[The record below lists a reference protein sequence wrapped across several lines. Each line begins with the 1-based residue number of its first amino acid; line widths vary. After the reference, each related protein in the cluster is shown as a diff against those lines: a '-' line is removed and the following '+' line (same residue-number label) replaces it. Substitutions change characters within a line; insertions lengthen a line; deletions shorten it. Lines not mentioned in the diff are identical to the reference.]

1 MNPSQEETEC
11 RPQSAEVEVEE
22 QDEDKGMEEDTPL
35 VAVAP
40 DASLPE
46 KQPSASIV
54 VSASPAS
61 QCLDELLS
69 MGRISQ
75 TKAAKLKSTYK
86 LLHDTLKSAQDSE
99 IHLLEEAKRCRAE
112 LKRFQVELERIE
124 EKSTSEEPGSEV
136 NELRQQLLQACN
148 ELKAA
153 EEREY
158 KAQHQLKCL
167 WEEKQ
172 YLEKENEI
180 QMKPAEQEDKT
191 EVMQDQ
197 YEDLRREVA
206 QRQREIRSLM
216 EDIETHEKQI
226 LTEQNELEDKKA
238 LIELKEAEKAELIRI
253 PDQIL
258 KEAERKRSTKE
269 AAMKKMKT
277 LNMEISEIEQ
287 QVKAVDER
295 NHSLRMKKEDVM
307 QELEGLRVQVE
318 ASQRIQ
324 RQLLKEQEIKKEELN
339 EFMGNRGILEMK
351 LQNIMC
357 DRKHL
362 YERRSLQLKEKNRQM
377 QALNRMEHALTAATE
392 QLEHM
397 RNIYEKLKAKLDA
410 VPKTEA
416 SFQQRMELQKE
427 VDALKVS
434 FEKQLLAAEEESERK
449 QQYRVIQELLSDS
462 NRLREE
468 VHNLR
473 CLTQIKAEERGQKHR
488 ELLRVEQ
495 LNERIQHELKEKD
508 LIIMDHNKLNTMLQ
522 RRILQYSKLSDMV
535 MEEKKKYVKL
545 KQMASQTITELTE
558 QIKVLE
564 NESEIQRTI
573 AINKDRGLSKA
584 RMKISNTSKTRD
596 KLRNDI
602 SKAAGKQCRI
612 NQECEDNK
620 LELMKLTQMIS
631 HQQET
636 LLEINKNH
644 KTAIQRRNFL
654 GIQLLEHEEIL
665 CNYYEKVNIQEAA
678 ITKRNSI
685 LEALEKDMRDLE
697 LAINEEKRKIDLKKK
712 DVLLKRKLEEEIT
725 MLQIEL
731 SEARDKTL
739 EGVKRKVDYKEL
751 KGKDLSTAELAK
763 KIEQLEV
770 NLAERER
777 QLLEKELLVDQVTR
791 LSKPLSEQADNCQED
806 RLSLAKK
813 LNELRTNIINTNH
826 RMMAISAELS
836 MKQAAALS
844 LQQQI
849 KEKELQM
856 DKSQRRLEQGL
867 SPYPEKEEEWRKMLQ
882 DKKRRQRDK
891 EEKERLAEKEWRQL
905 PNGEY
910 TTAEARPNAYIPL
923 NAQLPLPKPYG
934 AQAPFKPSQPGT
946 NMRHF
951 RKPELKSIEI

>member
-1 MNPSQEETEC
+1 MS
-11 RPQSAEVEVEE
+11 
-22 QDEDKGMEEDTPL
+22 
-35 VAVAP
+35 
-40 DASLPE
+40 
-46 KQPSASIV
+46 
-54 VSASPAS
+54 
-61 QCLDELLS
+61 
-69 MGRISQ
+69 
-75 TKAAKLKSTYK
+75 
-86 LLHDTLKSAQDSE
+86 
-99 IHLLEEAKRCRAE
+99 
-112 LKRFQVELERIE
+112 
-124 EKSTSEEPGSEV
+124 
-136 NELRQQLLQACN
+136 
-148 ELKAA
+148 
-153 EEREY
+153 
-158 KAQHQLKCL
+158 L

-324 RQLLKEQEIKKEELN
+324 RQLLKEQDIKKEELN

-392 QLEHM
+392 QLEHTQ
-397 RNIYEKLKAKLDA
+397 NIYEKLKAQLDA

-910 TTAEARPNAYIPL
+910 TTAKARPNAYIPL

-934 AQAPFKPSQPGT
+934 AQAPFKPSQPGA

>member
-1 MNPSQEETEC
+1 MYVQIGYLSC
-11 RPQSAEVEVEE
+11 V
-22 QDEDKGMEEDTPL
+22 
-35 VAVAP
+35 
-40 DASLPE
+40 SLCFP
-46 KQPSASIV
+46 I
-54 VSASPAS
+54 
-61 QCLDELLS
+61 
-69 MGRISQ
+69 
-75 TKAAKLKSTYK
+75 T
-86 LLHDTLKSAQDSE
+86 
-99 IHLLEEAKRCRAE
+99 
-112 LKRFQVELERIE
+112 
-124 EKSTSEEPGSEV
+124 
-136 NELRQQLLQACN
+136 
-148 ELKAA
+148 
-153 EEREY
+153 
-158 KAQHQLKCL
+158 
-167 WEEKQ
+167 
-172 YLEKENEI
+172 
-180 QMKPAEQEDKT
+180 
-191 EVMQDQ
+191 
-197 YEDLRREVA
+197 
-206 QRQREIRSLM
+206 
-216 EDIETHEKQI
+216 
-226 LTEQNELEDKKA
+226 
-238 LIELKEAEKAELIRI
+238 
-253 PDQIL
+253 
-258 KEAERKRSTKE
+258 
-269 AAMKKMKT
+269 
-277 LNMEISEIEQ
+277 
-287 QVKAVDER
+287 
-295 NHSLRMKKEDVM
+295 
-307 QELEGLRVQVE
+307 
-318 ASQRIQ
+318 
-324 RQLLKEQEIKKEELN
+324 
-339 EFMGNRGILEMK
+339 RGILEMK

-377 QALNRMEHALTAATE
+377 QALNRMEHTLTAATE

-891 EEKERLAEKEWRQL
+891 EEKERLIR
-905 PNGEY
+905 
-910 TTAEARPNAYIPL
+910 
-923 NAQLPLPKPYG
+923 
-934 AQAPFKPSQPGT
+934 SQ
-946 NMRHF
+946 
-951 RKPELKSIEI
+951 

>member
-1 MNPSQEETEC
+1 
-11 RPQSAEVEVEE
+11 
-22 QDEDKGMEEDTPL
+22 
-35 VAVAP
+35 
-40 DASLPE
+40 
-46 KQPSASIV
+46 
-54 VSASPAS
+54 
-61 QCLDELLS
+61 
-69 MGRISQ
+69 
-75 TKAAKLKSTYK
+75 
-86 LLHDTLKSAQDSE
+86 
-99 IHLLEEAKRCRAE
+99 
-112 LKRFQVELERIE
+112 
-124 EKSTSEEPGSEV
+124 
-136 NELRQQLLQACN
+136 
-148 ELKAA
+148 
-153 EEREY
+153 
-158 KAQHQLKCL
+158 
-167 WEEKQ
+167 
-172 YLEKENEI
+172 
-180 QMKPAEQEDKT
+180 
-191 EVMQDQ
+191 
-197 YEDLRREVA
+197 
-206 QRQREIRSLM
+206 
-216 EDIETHEKQI
+216 
-226 LTEQNELEDKKA
+226 
-238 LIELKEAEKAELIRI
+238 
-253 PDQIL
+253 
-258 KEAERKRSTKE
+258 
-269 AAMKKMKT
+269 
-277 LNMEISEIEQ
+277 MEISEIEQ

-295 NHSLRMKKEDVM
+295 NHSLRMKKEEVM

-318 ASQRIQ
+318 AGQRIQ

-339 EFMGNRGILEMK
+339 EFMGNRCLFFIL
-351 LQNIMC
+351 
-357 DRKHL
+357 
-362 YERRSLQLKEKNRQM
+362 RQM

-392 QLEHM
+392 QLEHTQ
-397 RNIYEKLKAKLDA
+397 NIYEKLKAQLDA

-416 SFQQRMELQKE
+416 SIQQRMELQKE

-434 FEKQLLAAEEESERK
+434 FEKQLSVAEEESERK

-495 LNERIQHELKEKD
+495 LNEHIQHELKEKD

-522 RRILQYSKLSDMV
+522 RRILQYSKLCDMV

-573 AINKDRGLSKA
+573 AINKDRC
-584 RMKISNTSKTRD
+584 
-596 KLRNDI
+596 
-602 SKAAGKQCRI
+602 QCQI

-636 LLEINKNH
+636 LLEMNKNH
-644 KTAIQRRNFL
+644 EAAIQRRNFL

-665 CNYYEKVNIQEAA
+665 CSYYEKVNIQEAA

-697 LAINEEKRKIDLKKK
+697 LAINEEKRQIDLKKK

-751 KGKDLSTAELAK
+751 KGKDPSTAELAK

-791 LSKPLSEQADNCQED
+791 LSKPLSDQAENCQED

-856 DKSQRRLEQGL
+856 DKCQRRLEQGL
-867 SPYPEKEEEWRKMLQ
+867 SPYPEKEEEWRKMLR

-923 NAQLPLPKPYG
+923 NARLPLPKPYG
-934 AQAPFKPSQPGT
+934 AQAPFKPSQPGA

-951 RKPELKSIEI
+951 RKPELKPIEI

>member
-1 MNPSQEETEC
+1 MNPSEEETEC

-22 QDEDKGMEEDTPL
+22 QDEDKGMEEDAPL

-46 KQPSASIV
+46 KQPSTSSE

-75 TKAAKLKSTYK
+75 TKADKLNSTYK

-99 IHLLEEAKRCRAE
+99 IHLLEEAKKCRAE
-112 LKRFQVELERIE
+112 LKRLQVEVESIE

-136 NELRQQLLQACN
+136 NELRQQLLQAYN

-158 KAQHQLKCL
+158 MAQHRLKCL

-191 EVMQDQ
+191 EVMQDL

-206 QRQREIRSLM
+206 QRQQEIRSLM

-253 PDQIL
+253 PGQIL
-258 KEAERKRSTKE
+258 KETERKRS
-269 AAMKKMKT
+269 
-277 LNMEISEIEQ
+277 
-287 QVKAVDER
+287 
-295 NHSLRMKKEDVM
+295 KKEMKEEEVM

-318 ASQRIQ
+318 AGQRIQ
-324 RQLLKEQEIKKEELN
+324 RQLLKEQDIKKEELN

-392 QLEHM
+392 QLEHTQ
-397 RNIYEKLKAKLDA
+397 NIYEKLKAQLDA

-416 SFQQRMELQKE
+416 SIQQRMELQKE

-434 FEKQLLAAEEESERK
+434 FEKQLSVAEEESERK

-495 LNERIQHELKEKD
+495 LNEHIQHELKEKD

-522 RRILQYSKLSDMV
+522 RRILQYSKLCDMV

-602 SKAAGKQCRI
+602 SKAAGKQCQI

-636 LLEINKNH
+636 LLEMNKNH
-644 KTAIQRRNFL
+644 EAAIQRRNFL

-665 CNYYEKVNIQEAA
+665 CSYYEKVNIQEAA

-697 LAINEEKRKIDLKKK
+697 LAINEEKRQIDLKKK

-751 KGKDLSTAELAK
+751 KGKDPSTAELAK

-791 LSKPLSEQADNCQED
+791 LSKPLSEQAENCQED

-856 DKSQRRLEQGL
+856 DKCQRRLEQGL
-867 SPYPEKEEEWRKMLQ
+867 SPYPEKEEEWRKMLR

-923 NAQLPLPKPYG
+923 NARLPLPKPYG
-934 AQAPFKPSQPGT
+934 AQAPFKPSQPGA

-951 RKPELKSIEI
+951 RKPELKPIEI

>member
-1 MNPSQEETEC
+1 M
-11 RPQSAEVEVEE
+11 
-22 QDEDKGMEEDTPL
+22 
-35 VAVAP
+35 
-40 DASLPE
+40 
-46 KQPSASIV
+46 
-54 VSASPAS
+54 
-61 QCLDELLS
+61 
-69 MGRISQ
+69 
-75 TKAAKLKSTYK
+75 
-86 LLHDTLKSAQDSE
+86 SAQDSE

-324 RQLLKEQEIKKEELN
+324 RQLLKEQDIKKEELN

-392 QLEHM
+392 QLEHTQ
-397 RNIYEKLKAKLDA
+397 NIYEKLKAQLDA

-910 TTAEARPNAYIPL
+910 TTAKARPNAYIPL

-934 AQAPFKPSQPGT
+934 AQAPFKPSQPGA